1 MLDRDNQENL
11 LLLLNYISNMYK
23 NYKNYIK
30 FNNNNRNYIILSYFS
45 QHSPKNV
52 MEQFCANKYLSA
64 ASAFLAKVIQKTNSE
79 FLTMFTLRSIQ
90 IKD

>member
-1 MLDRDNQENL
+1 MVVGGVGGGGLQFDEILKDNIKMLDRDNSENL

-30 FNNNNRNYIILSYFS
+30 FNNNNRNYIKLSYFS

-52 MEQFCANKYLSA
+52 ME
-64 ASAFLAKVIQKTNSE
+64 
-79 FLTMFTLRSIQ
+79 
-90 IKD
+90 